1 MSESLQLQF
10 NGKPLSVPVESTI
23 ADLLD
28 SVGMRAKLVAVER
41 NQEIVP
47 RELYATTTVDAG
59 DVIEAVTLVGG
70 G

>member
-1 MSESLQLQF
+1 MSESVQLQF
-10 NGKPLSVPVESTI
+10 NGQPLTVPATSTI

-47 RELYATTTVDAG
+47 RELHATTTVDAG